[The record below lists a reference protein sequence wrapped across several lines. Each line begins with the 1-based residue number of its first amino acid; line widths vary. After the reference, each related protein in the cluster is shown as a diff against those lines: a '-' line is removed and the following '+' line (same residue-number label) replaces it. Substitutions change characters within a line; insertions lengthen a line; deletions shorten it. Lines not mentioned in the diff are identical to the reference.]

1 MEEVAPTFEQSLS
14 DKLEDWIEAIAPDVP
29 GAVDLDGEK
38 VLNRVAFLSVR
49 EYAAWLDDEE
59 LFLLEMDAQEMDEVI
74 YDREPLPRR
83 FE

>member
-1 MEEVAPTFEQSLS
+1 
-14 DKLEDWIEAIAPDVP
+14 
-29 GAVDLDGEK
+29 
-38 VLNRVAFLSVR
+38 VR